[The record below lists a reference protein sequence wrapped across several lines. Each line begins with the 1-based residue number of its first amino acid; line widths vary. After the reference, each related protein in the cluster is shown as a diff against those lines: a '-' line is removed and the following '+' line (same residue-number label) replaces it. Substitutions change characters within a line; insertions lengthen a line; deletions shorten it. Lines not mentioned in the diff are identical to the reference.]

1 MLRSERS
8 ERLEAW
14 APGRCSLSTPR
25 RTLLSPVG
33 DAAHWTARHSEVR
46 GVTLVVLS
54 SLAFSTAG
62 FFTRL
67 IDTDVW
73 TMLFWRGLFG
83 GLFIAGYIVWRERAG
98 SVLAFKRIGR
108 AGLVAAAC
116 STAATICFV
125 NALRETTVADV
136 LVINATA
143 PFMTAGLAWAWTGA
157 RERWTTLAASLVA
170 LLGVAVTVGAGLA
183 SGHLLGNFLALLMT
197 ILISTMMVV
206 IRRYRGVDMLP
217 AASLSAFLCAL
228 VVWPWA
234 EPASA
239 TGWNFFYLVLFGTT
253 QFGLGLLLLTAG
265 TRLISATRSALIGAL
280 ETPLAPALV
289 WLAFAE
295 VPPLATCLGGAI
307 VLAAVVGDLLVTR
320 ERS

>member
-1 MLRSERS
+1 MSAASVAAMTGGRSQS
-8 ERLEAW
+8 W
-14 APGRCSLSTPR
+14 Q
-25 RTLLSPVG
+25 
-33 DAAHWTARHSEVR
+33 

-54 SLAFSTAG
+54 AFAFSTAG

-98 SVLAFKRIGR
+98 SVLAFRRIGR
-108 AGLVAAAC
+108 AGLVAAGC

-170 LLGVAVTVGAGLA
+170 LLGVVVTVGAAL
-183 SGHLLGNFLALLMT
+183 STGHLFGNFLALLMT
-197 ILISTMMVV
+197 ILISAMMVV
-206 IRRYRGVDMLP
+206 IRRYRGVSMLP
-217 AASLSAFLCAL
+217 AAALSAFLCAL

-234 EPASA
+234 EPAGVM
-239 TGWNFFYLVLFGTT
+239 GWNFFYLALFGTT
-253 QFGLGLLLLTAG
+253 QFGLGLLLLTTG

-289 WLAFAE
+289 WLAFDE

-307 VLAAVVGDLLVTR
+307 VLAAVVGDLLITR
-320 ERS
+320 EKS